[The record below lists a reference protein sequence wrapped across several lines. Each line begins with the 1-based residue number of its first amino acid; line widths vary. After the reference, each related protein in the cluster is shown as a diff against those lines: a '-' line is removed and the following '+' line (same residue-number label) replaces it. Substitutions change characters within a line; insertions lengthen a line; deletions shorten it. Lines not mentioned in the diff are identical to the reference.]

1 MVAKSWLT
9 DCDPM
14 DCSTSGFPV
23 LTISWSLLKLMS
35 IEWMVPSNHL
45 VFSCPLSSCLQ
56 SFQHQGLF
64 QWVGSLQ
71 QVAKV
76 SELQLQHQS
85 FQRIKLISSRIEWFD
100 LLTSVHDY
108 CKKNI
113 ALTIWTFVGKMMS
126 VPFNMLSKF
135 VIVFLPRTRHLL
147 ISWLQSWST
156 VILEPKE
163 VKSVTLSIS

>member
-1 MVAKSWLT
+1 MTDWLWPHGLQHIRLP
-9 DCDPM
+9 CPSPSPGV
-14 DCSTSGFPV
+14 CS
-23 LTISWSLLKLMS
+23 
-35 IEWMVPSNHL
+35 N
-45 VFSCPLSSCLQ
+45 SCPLSGWCLPTISSSLVPSPPAFSLSSIRVFSSELALCSRWPKYQ
-56 SFQHQGLF
+56 SF
-64 QWVGSLQ
+64 
-71 QVAKV
+71 
-76 SELQLQHQS
+76 S
-85 FQRIKLISSRIEWFD
+85 FSISPSNEYLKLISSRIEWFD

-108 CKKNI
+108 CTKNI

>member
-1 MVAKSWLT
+1 MTPWTAAHQASLSSPSPGV
-9 DCDPM
+9 
-14 DCSTSGFPV
+14 CS
-23 LTISWSLLKLMS
+23 
-35 IEWMVPSNHL
+35 N
-45 VFSCPLSSCLQ
+45 SCPLSGWCLPTISSSLVPSPPAFSLSRIRVFSSELALCSRWPKYQ
-56 SFQHQGLF
+56 SF
-64 QWVGSLQ
+64 
-71 QVAKV
+71 
-76 SELQLQHQS
+76 S
-85 FQRIKLISSRIEWFD
+85 FSISPSNEYLKLISSRIEWFD

>member
-1 MVAKSWLT
+1 MTPWTAAHQASLSSPSPGV
-9 DCDPM
+9 
-14 DCSTSGFPV
+14 CS
-23 LTISWSLLKLMS
+23 
-35 IEWMVPSNHL
+35 N
-45 VFSCPLSSCLQ
+45 SCPLSGWCLPTISSSLVPSPPAFSLSSIRVFSSELALCSRWPKYQ
-56 SFQHQGLF
+56 SF
-64 QWVGSLQ
+64 
-71 QVAKV
+71 
-76 SELQLQHQS
+76 S
-85 FQRIKLISSRIEWFD
+85 FSISPSNEYLKLISSRIEWFD